1 MTREM
6 IIVISFA
13 YRFLQLNDPNPDFTD
28 IAKQLADVTA
38 IVTHEQ
44 SPLQTGD
51 LRLAVDVIE
60 KIAQRGF
67 DDVNSYPPNLR
78 GEKVRNIAQVNVVLS
93 PFPLLTEV

>member
-1 MTREM
+1 MKCYQS
-6 IIVISFA
+6 VLSFDN
-13 YRFLQLNDPNPDFTD
+13 RFLQLNDPNPDFTD

-38 IVTHEQ
+38 IVAHEQ

-67 DDVNSYPPNLR
+67 DDVNSYPSNLR
-78 GEKVRNIAQVNVVLS
+78 GEKARNIAQVIVVLS
-93 PFPLLTEV
+93 PFPLLREDK